1 MSAVFEHNVALVT
14 GASGDIGLETVR
26 CLQRD
31 GWSIC
36 ATSLYLTEELAAT
49 LKESDV
55 ALEADMTDSKQVDE
69 IISQCV
75 QKYGR
80 LDGLVNC
87 AGASGVA
94 QYHEQTDEQWHKFID
109 INLNAA
115 FYISK
120 AFIAACLPL
129 SPSDRSIVLISSLA
143 ALAGGANPAY
153 GAAKSGVCTMVYN
166 MAQSYADE
174 HIRANAVLP
183 GIIDTQ
189 MVRDAFPGDKYE
201 SLKKAAA
208 ARTPARRLGTPA
220 DVAELC
226 AFLLSDKSSFITGQ
240 SINVTGGFELVPP
253 IGKIQ

>member
-1 MSAVFEHNVALVT
+1 MMSATTGQKVGIVT

-36 ATSLYLTEELAAT
+36 ATSLEITDELSEC
-49 LKESDV
+49 LKETDLAFQADV
-55 ALEADMTDSKQVDE
+55 TDSAQVE
-69 IISQCV
+69 ETISQCV

-87 AGASGVA
+87 AGASGVSL
-94 QYHEQTDEQWHKFID
+94 YHEQSNEQWHKYID

-115 FYISK
+115 FYVSK
-120 AFIAACLPL
+120 AFVSAGLMLP
-129 SPSDRSIVLISSLA
+129 PAERSIVMISSLA

-166 MAQSYADE
+166 MAQSYANQGV
-174 HIRANAVLP
+174 RANAVLP
-183 GIIDTQ
+183 GIIDTK
-189 MVRDAFPGDKYE
+189 MVRESFPGEEYDA
-201 SLKKAAA
+201 LKLAAC
-208 ARTPARRLGTPA
+208 ARTPAGRLGTPS

-240 SINVTGGFELVPP
+240 SINITGGFELIPP
-253 IGKIQ
+253 IGKI

>member
-1 MSAVFEHNVALVT
+1 MSPVSDHKVALVT
-14 GASGDIGLETVR
+14 GAGGDIGMETVR
-26 CLQRD
+26 CLRRD

-36 ATSLYLTEELAAT
+36 ATSLEITQDLSATLGETDLALAADLT
-49 LKESDV
+49 DYGQVNDV
-55 ALEADMTDSKQVDE
+55 V
-69 IISQCV
+69 SQCV
-75 QKYGR
+75 QKHGR

-94 QYHEQTDEQWHKFID
+94 QYHEQSDQQWHKFID

-115 FYISK
+115 FYVSK
-120 AFIAACLPL
+120 AFVTAALTL
-129 SPSDRSIVLISSLA
+129 GRAERSIVMISSLA

-174 HIRANAVLP
+174 GVRANAVLP

-189 MVRDAFPGDKYE
+189 MVRNAFPGDKYE
-201 SLKKAAA
+201 SLKKAAS
-208 ARTPARRLGTPA
+208 ARTPARRLGTPN

-226 AFLLSDKSSFITGQ
+226 AFLLSDKSTFITGQ
-240 SINVTGGFELVPP
+240 AINITGGFELVPP
-253 IGKIQ
+253 IGKIT